1 MAQAWAYWQ
10 SACTLYSA
18 SLCIPP
24 TRSGGE
30 LEFGTLLMPSPADP
44 SNLPPRTDDGFLQ
57 LLMETLESLENPA
70 RAQFLQ
76 RFFKTI
82 AQVELSESV
91 SADYWERIRTRMREM
106 SDISA
111 SPISFKR
118 AIMDVLVSSESLR
131 VPILIEYEELKKLQI
146 NAATDP
152 LTGLYNRRLFEE
164 YFDKELNRSMRYN
177 HHLGLVVFDMHVF
190 KQINDRYGHP
200 RGDQLLRAAAQTLRD
215 SLRTSDYAFRV
226 GGDEFALLLPQT
238 DSEQSMALAKR
249 LRTAFA
255 DQVEPMRLG
264 VAVGLDYGVAVYP
277 EDGGQKEALL
287 GVADERLYQWKT
299 YRRPGRTAEPAAET
313 PAPGTPAAAVPP
325 ARGIPAA
332 PARPA
337 APGVQESQP
346 SGEERRKSERV
357 ALAGTKAYAQLADSA
372 DRTARVVDLS
382 YGGVALEM
390 SRPEEVGATFFAVLH
405 VPILPPVRVSLRR
418 VYFRPSSGE
427 TARIGCAFVT

>member
-1 MAQAWAYWQ
+1 
-10 SACTLYSA
+10 
-18 SLCIPP
+18 
-24 TRSGGE
+24 
-30 LEFGTLLMPSPADP
+30 MPSPADP
-44 SNLPPRTDDGFLQ
+44 SNSRLQTDDGFLQ

-76 RFFKTI
+76 RFFKAI
-82 AQVELSESV
+82 AQVELSEAV
-91 SADYWERIRTRMREM
+91 SSEYWERIRVRMREM
-106 SDISA
+106 SETPG
-111 SPISFKR
+111 SPVSFKR
-118 AIMDVLVSSESLR
+118 AIMDVLISSESLR
-131 VPILIEYEELKKLQI
+131 VPILIEYEELKKLQV

-152 LTGLYNRRLFEE
+152 LTGLYNRRLFDE
-164 YFDKELNRSMRYN
+164 YFDKELNRSARYS
-177 HHLGLVVFDMHVF
+177 HRLGLVVFDMHVF

-215 SLRTSDYAFRV
+215 SLRTSDYAFRI

-238 DSEQSMALAKR
+238 DSEQAMALARR
-249 LRTAFA
+249 LRAAFSE
-255 DQVEPMRLG
+255 QIEPMRLG

-299 YRRPGRTAEPAAET
+299 YRRPGRPTDQPPESPAA
-313 PAPGTPAAAVPP
+313 PP
-325 ARGIPAA
+325 ARNVTAA

-337 APGVQESQP
+337 APPSQESQQEI
-346 SGEERRKSERV
+346 EERRKSERV
-357 ALAGTKAYAQLADSA
+357 ALTGTKAYAQLDDSA

-382 YGGVALEM
+382 YGGVALELA
-390 SRPEEVGATFFAVLH
+390 RPEEVGATFTAVLH

-418 VYFRPSSGE
+418 IYFRAISGGE

>member
-1 MAQAWAYWQ
+1 
-10 SACTLYSA
+10 
-18 SLCIPP
+18 
-24 TRSGGE
+24 
-30 LEFGTLLMPSPADP
+30 MPSPADP
-44 SNLPPRTDDGFLQ
+44 SNSRLQTDDGFLQ

-76 RFFKTI
+76 RFFKAI
-82 AQVELSESV
+82 AQVELSEAV
-91 SADYWERIRTRMREM
+91 SSEYWERIRVRMREM
-106 SDISA
+106 SETPG
-111 SPISFKR
+111 SPVSFKR
-118 AIMDVLVSSESLR
+118 AIMDVLISSESLR
-131 VPILIEYEELKKLQI
+131 VPILIEYEELKKLQV

-152 LTGLYNRRLFEE
+152 LTGLYNRRLFDE
-164 YFDKELNRSMRYN
+164 YFDKELNRSARYS
-177 HHLGLVVFDMHVF
+177 HRLGLVVFDMHVF

-215 SLRTSDYAFRV
+215 SLRTSDYAFRI

-238 DSEQSMALAKR
+238 DSEQAMALARR
-249 LRTAFA
+249 LRAAFSE
-255 DQVEPMRLG
+255 QIEPMRLG

-299 YRRPGRTAEPAAET
+299 YRRPGRPTDPPPDSPAA
-313 PAPGTPAAAVPP
+313 PP
-325 ARGIPAA
+325 ARNVPAA

-337 APGVQESQP
+337 APPSQESQQEI
-346 SGEERRKSERV
+346 EERRKSERV
-357 ALAGTKAYAQLADSA
+357 ALTGTKAYAQLDDSA

-382 YGGVALEM
+382 YGGVALELA
-390 SRPEEVGATFFAVLH
+390 RPEEVGATFTAVLH

-418 VYFRPSSGE
+418 IYFRAISGGE

>member
-1 MAQAWAYWQ
+1 
-10 SACTLYSA
+10 
-18 SLCIPP
+18 
-24 TRSGGE
+24 
-30 LEFGTLLMPSPADP
+30 MPSPADP
-44 SNLPPRTDDGFLQ
+44 SNSRLQADDGFLQ

-76 RFFKTI
+76 RFFKAI
-82 AQVELSESV
+82 AQVELSEAV
-91 SADYWERIRTRMREM
+91 SSEYWERIRVRMREM
-106 SDISA
+106 SETPG
-111 SPISFKR
+111 SPVSFKR
-118 AIMDVLVSSESLR
+118 AIMDVLISSESLR
-131 VPILIEYEELKKLQI
+131 VPILIEYEELKKLQV

-152 LTGLYNRRLFEE
+152 LTGLYNRRLFDE
-164 YFDKELNRSMRYN
+164 YFDKELNRSARYS
-177 HHLGLVVFDMHVF
+177 HRLGLVVFDMHVF

-215 SLRTSDYAFRV
+215 SLRTSDYAFRI

-238 DSEQSMALAKR
+238 DSEQAMALARR
-249 LRTAFA
+249 LRAAFSE
-255 DQVEPMRLG
+255 QIEPMRLG

-299 YRRPGRTAEPAAET
+299 YRRPGRPTDPPPDSPAA
-313 PAPGTPAAAVPP
+313 PP
-325 ARGIPAA
+325 ARNVPAA

-337 APGVQESQP
+337 APPSQESQQEI
-346 SGEERRKSERV
+346 EERRKSERV
-357 ALAGTKAYAQLADSA
+357 ALTGTKAYAQLDDSA

-382 YGGVALEM
+382 YGGVALELA
-390 SRPEEVGATFFAVLH
+390 RPEEVGATFTAVLH

-418 VYFRPSSGE
+418 IYFRVGSGGE

>member
-1 MAQAWAYWQ
+1 
-10 SACTLYSA
+10 
-18 SLCIPP
+18 
-24 TRSGGE
+24 
-30 LEFGTLLMPSPADP
+30 
-44 SNLPPRTDDGFLQ
+44 
-57 LLMETLESLENPA
+57 
-70 RAQFLQ
+70 
-76 RFFKTI
+76 
-82 AQVELSESV
+82 
-91 SADYWERIRTRMREM
+91 
-106 SDISA
+106 
-111 SPISFKR
+111 
-118 AIMDVLVSSESLR
+118 
-131 VPILIEYEELKKLQI
+131 
-146 NAATDP
+146 
-152 LTGLYNRRLFEE
+152 
-164 YFDKELNRSMRYN
+164 
-177 HHLGLVVFDMHVF
+177 
-190 KQINDRYGHP
+190 
-200 RGDQLLRAAAQTLRD
+200 
-215 SLRTSDYAFRV
+215 LRTSDYAFRV

>member
-1 MAQAWAYWQ
+1 
-10 SACTLYSA
+10 
-18 SLCIPP
+18 
-24 TRSGGE
+24 
-30 LEFGTLLMPSPADP
+30 MPSPADP
-44 SNLPPRTDDGFLQ
+44 LNPRLQADDGFLQ
-57 LLMETLESLENPA
+57 LLLETLESLEDPA

-76 RFFKTI
+76 RFFKAI
-82 AQVELSESV
+82 AQVELSEAV
-91 SADYWERIRTRMREM
+91 SSEYWERIRARMREM
-106 SDISA
+106 SEISG

-118 AIMDVLVSSESLR
+118 AIMDVLISSESLR

-164 YFDKELNRSMRYN
+164 YFDKELNRSARYN
-177 HHLGLVVFDMHVF
+177 HRLGLVVFDMHVF

-215 SLRTSDYAFRV
+215 SLRTSDYAFRI

-238 DSEQSMALAKR
+238 DSEQAMALARR
-249 LRTAFA
+249 LRAAFSE
-255 DQVEPMRLG
+255 QIEPMRLG

-299 YRRPGRTAEPAAET
+299 YRRPGRATDQPPEPPAAQT
-313 PAPGTPAAAVPP
+313 VRSVPAAS
-325 ARGIPAA
+325 
-332 PARPA
+332 ARPA
-337 APGVQESQP
+337 APPQEPKEKEESPQVT
-346 SGEERRKSERV
+346 EERRKSERV
-357 ALAGTKAYAQLADSA
+357 ALVGTKAYAQLDDSA

-382 YGGVALEM
+382 YGGVALELA
-390 SRPEEVGATFFAVLH
+390 RPEEIGATFSAVLH

-418 VYFRPSSGE
+418 IYFRAGSGAE
-427 TARIGCAFVT
+427 LARIGCAFVT